1 MSQSRLYPAG
11 ALVSAA
17 LILSCSDGTGPGDAA
32 LHDRI
37 VFESVNGIGVV
48 APDGSQ
54 QQAIPIGSDL
64 ESAFSPAVAPDG
76 RRIAFAGS
84 KGGQIDIYIMNV
96 DGSGRKQLTNDLAQD
111 LGPTWAPDGQT
122 LLFHWSGTAPS
133 SPTMLVSIGTDGEGR
148 RELLTDAWA
157 GEWSPDGSS
166 VAFTGVGSR
175 SPGIHTMD
183 ADGGNIT
190 NLRDVCGADCADVLP
205 RWSPDGQLLA
215 FTRHLADGTEAAGVM
230 RADGTEARLV
240 LPTLHTGSPVWSP
253 DGEQLALTRLDDG
266 QTQIYVVTIDSGDTL
281 RLAATGFVSDWA
293 P

>member
-1 MSQSRLYPAG
+1 LSQSRLYPAG

-17 LILSCSDGTGPGDAA
+17 LILNCSDGTGPGDAA

-37 VFESVNGIGVV
+37 VFESANGIGVV

-54 QQAIPIGSDL
+54 QQTIPIGSDL
-64 ESAFSPAVAPDG
+64 EWALSPAVSPDG

-84 KGGQIDIYIMNV
+84 SGGQIDIYIMNV
-96 DGSGRKQLTNDLAQD
+96 DGSGRKQLTNDLGQD

-133 SPTMLVSIGTDGEGR
+133 SPTMLVSIGTDGNGR

-166 VAFTGVGSR
+166 VAFTAVGSR
-175 SPGIHTMD
+175 PLGIYTMD
-183 ADGGNIT
+183 ADGGNVI
-190 NLRDVCGADCADVLP
+190 NLSEMCGADCADVVP

-215 FTRHLADGTEAAGVM
+215 FTRHLADGTTATGVM
-230 RADGTEARLV
+230 RPDGTEARLV
-240 LPTLHTGSPVWSP
+240 LPTLHTASPVWSP
-253 DGEQLALTRLDDG
+253 DGQQLAITRLNDG
-266 QTQIYVVTIDSGDTL
+266 ETQIYVVAVGTSDTL
-281 RLAATGFVSDWA
+281 RLAAMGVVTDWA